1 MSTAALFFLLLASPV
16 VVPEDPLTDPSL
28 ARLVPADAVVLV
40 EAAAPAR
47 LHEALVG
54 HAFGPALLG
63 PDGLFASLA
72 DGLDLL
78 PEGVDTGASAA
89 LFLAVE
95 PSAEERAA
103 ADPRLAALHA
113 FVRASSGALQVHV
126 AGDPFQ
132 DELRVALC
140 LRIPGSA
147 REHVERLAGAFDVPA
162 AFAAR
167 RGFDVLVDPR
177 DQAMPL
183 GSGIVAC
190 RDDLLVVTG
199 GTSLSEARREF
210 VRIADLVTGA
220 GGGSDAAAAAP
231 AALAKAR
238 GALSTAGHV
247 RVLVDTSF
255 VGAAV
260 RAAVDGNSGLSE
272 ANRAGLAALEL
283 EAMRFAA
290 LQGRF
295 GAGESFDVE
304 ALLAFPGAGLLHE
317 LVGLMDARAN
327 PALLARVPSD
337 ATSVEVVNFDLAACA
352 ARLGTWLLQYA
363 PDLVM
368 TYETEMGPIVERTGV
383 DVLGVLV
390 DEFSGQALSFATPP
404 RPDGAGAS
412 DVAALAQS
420 LGRSSAWLLEARDTA
435 RLERCFEALL
445 DFGEETFGAP
455 LPVDE
460 IVVDGRRVRGI
471 EAGSSTWIAFGER
484 VVVVGAD
491 PDLVGR
497 LAGAAPGETPRLPA
511 RLALVLESHAGD
523 LAAGATD
530 LGASARA
537 LASVAAGDSRTGLG
551 MAGLDAVVLS
561 AVARA
566 ARGLDLD
573 AVMWSG
579 LELRDGCLRFRMS
592 VE

>member
-1 MSTAALFFLLLASPV
+1 MSSAAILLASFAATLQ
-16 VVPEDPLTDPSL
+16 DPLTDPSL

-47 LHEALVG
+47 LHEALAR
-54 HAFGPALLG
+54 HAFGPVLLG
-63 PDGLFASLA
+63 PEGLIVNLA
-72 DGLDLL
+72 EDLGLVPDGLDAR
-78 PEGVDTGASAA
+78 ASAA
-89 LFLAVE
+89 LFMAVE
-95 PSAEERAA
+95 PSAEQRAA

-113 FVRASSGALQVHV
+113 FVRASAGALQVHV
-126 AGDPFQ
+126 AGDPFA

-140 LRIPGSA
+140 LRLAGSA
-147 REHVERLAGAFDVPA
+147 RGEVERLLTALDEPA

-177 DQAMPL
+177 DQTMAL
-183 GSGIVAC
+183 GTSIVAC

-199 GTSLSEARREF
+199 GTSLAEARREF
-210 VRIADLVTGA
+210 ARIADLVTGSGV
-220 GGGSDAAAAAP
+220 GGTDAP
-231 AALAKAR
+231 ALAADLAGAR
-238 GALSTAGHV
+238 AALSAPGHV

-260 RAAVDGNSGLSE
+260 RAAVDGDSAMSE

-283 EAMRFAA
+283 DAMRSAA
-290 LQGRF
+290 AQVRF

-304 ALLAFPGAGLLHE
+304 ALLAFPRAGLLHE
-317 LVGLMDARAN
+317 LAGMFDARAH
-327 PALLARVPSD
+327 PALLARVPAD
-337 ATSVEVVNFDLAACA
+337 ATSVEVVNVDLAACA

-368 TYETEMGPIVERTGV
+368 TYEAEMGPIVERTGV
-383 DVLGVLV
+383 DVLGVIV
-390 DEFSGQALSFATPP
+390 DEFSGRTLSFATPP
-404 RPDGAGAS
+404 RLAGGGAS
-412 DVAALAQS
+412 DVEALAAS

-445 DFGEETFGAP
+445 VFGEETFGAP

-471 EAGSSTWIAFGER
+471 ESPSSMWIAFGDQ

-497 LAGAAPGETPRLPA
+497 LAGAAPAETPRLPA
-511 RLALVLESHAGD
+511 RLALSLEEHAGA

-530 LGASARA
+530 LGAAA
-537 LASVAAGDSRTGLG
+537 AAFAAVAAGDTRAGLG
-551 MAGLDAVVLS
+551 MAAVDAVVLAAIGR
-561 AVARA
+561 AV
-566 ARGLDLD
+566 RGVALDG
-573 AVMWSG
+573 VMSSG
-579 LELRDGCLRFRMS
+579 VELQGGCLRFRMG